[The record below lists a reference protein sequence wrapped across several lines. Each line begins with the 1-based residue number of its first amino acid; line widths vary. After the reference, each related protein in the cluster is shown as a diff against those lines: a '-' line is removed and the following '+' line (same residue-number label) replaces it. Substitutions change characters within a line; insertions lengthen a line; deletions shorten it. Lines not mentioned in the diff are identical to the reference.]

1 MYRLYIIQN
10 DEESVQNGRITFSV
24 NIYNDICHVHKPGGS
39 PINIEIL
46 NKLTTA
52 TLMKSNEYT

>member
-1 MYRLYIIQN
+1 MYILDIIQC
-10 DEESVQNGRITFSV
+10 DEELIQNGRITFSV

>member
-1 MYRLYIIQN
+1 MYILYIIQN
-10 DEESVQNGRITFSV
+10 DEELIQNGRITFSV

>member
-1 MYRLYIIQN
+1 MYILYIIQN